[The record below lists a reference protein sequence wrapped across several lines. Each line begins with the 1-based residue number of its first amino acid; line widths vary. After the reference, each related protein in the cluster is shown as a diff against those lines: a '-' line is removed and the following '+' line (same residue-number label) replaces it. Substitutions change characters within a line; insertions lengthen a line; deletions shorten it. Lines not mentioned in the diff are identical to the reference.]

1 MFIFASINK
10 GRLMLVN
17 KILKVVLVLLGI
29 SYVLLQGFAL
39 QIEGD
44 AVSAVAFVLLIWLY
58 MGWTKRKSKLFIL
71 FLVVFAVAQVLGFLA
86 CFRTPVPEGQ
96 IDYLY
101 FLTNILSIVSYTV
114 LIVKLFIQLNFK
126 KVLSQLTVPIIILV
140 ILDIFCVTLISSTTK
155 SSFTYYEYA
164 LEFTYNAVVMILLSF
179 ALINYMYRN
188 NYKSML
194 FLLGSIF
201 IVFSEIIQLAYYYI
215 LIDGTNSNLGYIYSF
230 FLVVAFIFYYLQS
243 QHAVSEP
250 IPAYTDDPID
260 A

>member
-1 MFIFASINK
+1 MFIFALINK

-17 KILKVVLVLLGI
+17 KILKIVLVLLGI
-29 SYVLLQGFAL
+29 SYIILQGFAL

-44 AVSAVAFVLLIWLY
+44 AVSAVAFVLLTWLY
-58 MGWTKRKSKLFIL
+58 IGWTKHKSKLFIL
-71 FLVVFAVAQVLGFLA
+71 FLVVFTAAQVLGFLA
-86 CFRTPVPEGQ
+86 WFRTIVPAGQ

-101 FLTNILSIVSYTV
+101 FLVNILSIISYAL
-114 LIVKLFIQLNFK
+114 LIVKMFMQLNFK
-126 KVLSQLTVPIIILV
+126 AVFSQLTIPIIILV
-140 ILDIFCVTLISSTTK
+140 ILDVFCVTLISSTTK

-164 LEFTYNAVVMILLSF
+164 LEFTYNAVVMILLSL

-201 IVFSEIIQLAYYYI
+201 ILFSEIIQLAYYYI
-215 LIDGTNSNLGYIYSF
+215 LIDTTNSNLGYIYSF

-243 QHAVSEP
+243 QHAVSDP
-250 IPAYTDDPID
+250 IPAYTDDPIE